1 MGINSIVWVGHDD
14 GDGLLYGSWGEQGYH
29 IEAAWIWLRFTGGKI
44 AGLDT
49 LELKAV
55 F

>member
-1 MGINSIVWVGHDD
+1 MMMVMAYCT
-14 GDGLLYGSWGEQGYH
+14 GLEVNKDH